1 MQDVRAHVKLQPI
14 CGTLSYS
21 TILNSYK
28 YCLGMTGTLECLTK
42 VCATLAVN
50 RDGSFGFVFFQER
63 CTQATKS
70 TRLLPQL
77 VIINFLHTFTMTFV
91 FQGQNELLSQYGFHQ
106 RTFLP
111 STFDKKALNSLD
123 TIVVNGSYDEY
134 FKTILEDITREL
146 TNGRAILIVFADSAK
161 LKKFS
166 ASIHKT
172 SPNLPQVLI

>member
-1 MQDVRAHVKLQPI
+1 MADLDLLSFSSVVHKRVKSALQM
-14 CGTLSYS
+14 S
-21 TILNSYK
+21 
-28 YCLGMTGTLECLTK
+28 
-42 VCATLAVN
+42 
-50 RDGSFGFVFFQER
+50 
-63 CTQATKS
+63 
-70 TRLLPQL
+70 QL
-77 VIINFLHTFTMTFV
+77 VTINFLHTFTMTFI
-91 FQGQNELLSQYGFHQ
+91 FQEQNELLSQYGFHQ

-111 STFDKKALNSLD
+111 STFAKKALNALD

-166 ASIHKT
+166 AAIHKT

>member
-28 YCLGMTGTLECLTK
+28 YRLGMTGTLECLTK

-63 CTQATKS
+63 CAQVTKS

-91 FQGQNELLSQYGFHQ
+91 FSGAKRAAFTIRLPPAHLPALHLRQKGAQ
-106 RTFLP
+106 RPGHHSGERIIRRIFQDHLGGHHT
-111 STFDKKALNSLD
+111 
-123 TIVVNGSYDEY
+123 
-134 FKTILEDITREL
+134 
-146 TNGRAILIVFADSAK
+146 
-161 LKKFS
+161 
-166 ASIHKT
+166 
-172 SPNLPQVLI
+172 